1 MLFGSILKNTLFSL
15 LGNDG
20 NPFSIMGYMHP
31 TNAEGKYVI
40 ESEGIRLAFVKR
52 GGALANL
59 WINDTNCRELDI
71 VLGFDNSTQY
81 DSYRGFPVLNGAIG
95 RLNGM
100 ARTNKLAKTN
110 PS

>member
-1 MLFGSILKNTLFSL
+1 MLFGSLLKNTLFSL

-20 NPFSIMGYMHP
+20 NPFSIMGFMHP

-40 ESEGIRLAFVKR
+40 ESEGIRLAFIKK

-59 WINDTNCRELDI
+59 WINDTNCRERDI

-81 DSYRGFPVLNGAIG
+81 DSYQGHPVLNGAIG
-95 RLNGM
+95 
-100 ARTNKLAKTN
+100 KLKSVYKN
-110 PS
+110 E